1 MAEGILLTSI
11 NLIVSASVLLFI
23 IWDHLKDDRQLT
35 RQIQE
40 FYNDIEM
47 LIYTFIQVKYYNA
60 IEKKEIDVPDQKI
73 LNKTRNRDI
82 IQNSYLKIKIR
93 NNFDNFSNYL
103 GLTNDEEAKS
113 YLNNTIFILTV
124 DGLLKK
130 RDFEKN
136 DVSEVIF
143 SYTDIKK
150 EELEYIQKFLN
161 SLRFY
166 WNKHFKKP
174 VFRTQLKAQLNFGET
189 LGISIPLEKKPRR
202 GKLLAKKIL

>member
-47 LIYTFIQVKYYNA
+47 LIYTFVQVKYYNA

-73 LNKTRNRDI
+73 LNKTKNRDI

-93 NNFDNFSNYL
+93 NNFDNYSNYL
-103 GLTNDEEAKS
+103 GLTNDEDAES
-113 YLNNTIFILTV
+113 YLNNTIFILAI

-130 RDFEKN
+130 RDFEN
-136 DVSEVIF
+136 SDVSEVIN
-143 SYTDIKK
+143 SYTDIQN
-150 EELEYIQKFLN
+150 EELADIQKFLT

-166 WNKHFKKP
+166 WNNHYKKSI
-174 VFRTQLKAQLNFGET
+174 FRTNLSPKLNFGEA
-189 LGISIPLEKKPRR
+189 LGISIPLEKKTKR
-202 GKLLAKKIL
+202 GKLFAKK